1 MSQPANRSLLLL
13 AVVSIAV
20 LLVGACSSSDAPTTA
35 PAPVATAQAP
45 QQPGAAAT
53 AMPGAPAMPA
63 ATAMPAPTATQVP
76 GGSMSTEPQYGGV
89 LRAVLTG
96 DNPMWDP
103 ARLIWFSG
111 GAAQKIMG
119 DGNLVKGCRTDFFTV
134 CPALAESWDLSADG
148 KEYTF
153 KIRDNARWHDGM
165 PFTNE
170 DAKFFIELSVFGH
183 EASGR
188 NPSSFVN
195 DWGPV
200 TSVDLMDGN
209 RVKVTLDEPRFFLL
223 QTISQGINTIGNPK
237 HLLQPFLDSGD
248 GDITPDQFKD
258 RFDIVATGPYKVD
271 EYDKGSVLKLTRN
284 DSYWA
289 KDDEGRQL
297 PFLDGMLLPIITD
310 GSLGIAS
317 LRTGRV
323 DVTGRVNAHAITDER
338 RIVLERSLG
347 DTVKF
352 KAGAS
357 PGATGVYPNNLVPPW
372 DDVRV
377 RKAYSLW
384 ADRDIFLALAP
395 GIRARAGVWST
406 TTPWSDPAIQSEPG
420 FNSATKE
427 QDMAEAK
434 RLLTEAGY
442 PDGFETTIMCRD
454 RWVGSMGE
462 PVEDQLR
469 KLGIKVNLEVVDSG
483 TRSERVRNGD
493 FEMVCAS
500 TTGQWPF
507 QSATDFLSTSPTAQ
521 LKHND
526 AHVDDLFNQILLS
539 ENKEELTRLAHE
551 VERYM
556 LIDQAML
563 VTIGSGLQRIAF
575 RDYVHG
581 VTVQGS
587 LWLNSDDRAV
597 WMSK

>member
-1 MSQPANRSLLLL
+1 MSQRAIRSILLL
-13 AVVSIAV
+13 ASVSIAV
-20 LLVGACSSSDAPTTA
+20 LLLGACSSSDAPPTV
-35 PAPVATAQAP
+35 PPSDATAQLP
-45 QQPGAAAT
+45 QQPDAAAT
-53 AMPGAPAMPA
+53 AMPGAAAMAA
-63 ATAMPAPTATQVP
+63 ATAVPTPTAAQAP
-76 GGSMSTEPQYGGV
+76 GDDMSTEPQYGGV

-103 ARLIWFSG
+103 MRLIWFSG

-134 CPALAESWDLSADG
+134 CPALAESWELSADG
-148 KEYTF
+148 KEYIF
-153 KIRDNARWHDGM
+153 KIRDNVLWHDGM

-170 DAKFFIELSVFGH
+170 DAKFFIDLSVSGH

-200 TSVDLMDGN
+200 ASVDLLDGN

-237 HLLQPFLDSGD
+237 HLLQPFLNAGN
-248 GDITPDQFKD
+248 GDITPDRFKD
-258 RFDIVATGPYKVD
+258 KFDIVGTGPYKVD
-271 EYDKGSVLKLTRN
+271 EYDKGSVLRLTRN
-284 DSYWA
+284 DQYWA
-289 KDDEGRQL
+289 TDDEGRQL

-323 DVTGRVNAHAITDER
+323 DATGRVNAHAITDER

-347 DTVKF
+347 DSVKF
-352 KAGAS
+352 KSGAS

-384 ADRDIFLALAP
+384 VDRDTFLTLAP
-395 GIRARAGVWST
+395 GIRARAGLWST
-406 TTPWSDPAIQSEPG
+406 RTPWSDPAIQNEPG
-420 FNSATKE
+420 YNQSTKE
-427 QDMAEAK
+427 QDKAEAK
-434 RLLTEAGY
+434 RLLAEAGY
-442 PDGFETTIMCRD
+442 PNGFETTIMCRD
-454 RWVGSMGE
+454 RWVGSLGE

-469 KLGIKVNLEVVDSG
+469 KLGIKVNIEVVDSA

-500 TTGQWPF
+500 STGQWPF
-507 QSATDFLSTSPTAQ
+507 QSATDFLSTSKTAQ

-526 AHVDDLFNQILLS
+526 THVDDLFNQILRA
-539 ENKEELTRLAHE
+539 ETQEEMIKLAQE

-575 RDYVHG
+575 RDYVHDL
-581 VTVQGS
+581 TVQGS